1 MPFTV
6 KKGDLVYAADGTL
19 GFVADVYRHTE
30 PGTVDEGWFRVQ
42 VDGRDEDVYI
52 ASTEVAARD
61 EAVPSVLLRI
71 TLAHATD
78 AAHQR
83 TPDAVHDGT
92 ARPEQVDALD
102 IGRPEA
108 PALEPD
114 PNAVR
119 DWPQGEPRVP

>member
-1 MPFTV
+1 MAFTV
-6 KKGDLVYAADGTL
+6 KQGDLVYAADGTL

-30 PGTVDEGWFRVQ
+30 PGKADEGWFSVQ
-42 VDGRDEDVYI
+42 VTGRDDEVYI
-52 ASTEVAARD
+52 ASSEVAARD

-71 TLAHATD
+71 TLVQATD
-78 AAHQR
+78 AAHR
-83 TPDAVHDGT
+83 LTPEAVSDGT
-92 ARPEQVDALD
+92 ARPDQIDALD

>member
-1 MPFTV
+1 MAFTV
-6 KKGDLVYAADGTL
+6 KKGDLVYAADETL
-19 GFVADVYRHTE
+19 GFVADVYRHSA
-30 PGTVDEGWFRVQ
+30 PGRVHDGWFRVQ
-42 VDGRDEDVYI
+42 VTGRENDVYI
-52 ASTEVAARD
+52 ASSEVAARD

-71 TLAHATD
+71 TLTQATD

-83 TPDAVHDGT
+83 TPDAVRDGT
-92 ARPEQVDALD
+92 ARPDQVDALD

>member
-1 MPFTV
+1 MAFTV
-6 KKGDLVYAADGTL
+6 KTGDLVYAADDTL
-19 GFVADVYRHTE
+19 GFVADVYRLGASGKT
-30 PGTVDEGWFRVQ
+30 DEGWFRVQ
-42 VDGRDEDVYI
+42 VTGRDESVYI
-52 ASTEVAARD
+52 AAKEVGARD

-71 TLAHATD
+71 TMAQATD
-78 AAHQR
+78 AAHR
-83 TPDAVHDGT
+83 RVPDAVRDGT

-102 IGRPEA
+102 IGRPES

>member
-6 KKGDLVYAADGTL
+6 KKGDLVYAADDTL
-19 GFVADVYRHTE
+19 GFVKDVYRHSE
-30 PGTVDEGWFRVQ
+30 PGRVDEGWFCVQ
-42 VDGRDEDVYI
+42 VDGRDEEVYI
-52 ASTEVAARD
+52 ASNEVAARD

-71 TLAHATD
+71 TLAQATD
-78 AAHQR
+78 EAHQH
-83 TPDAVHDGT
+83 TPEAVRDGT
-92 ARPEQVDALD
+92 ARPDQVDALD